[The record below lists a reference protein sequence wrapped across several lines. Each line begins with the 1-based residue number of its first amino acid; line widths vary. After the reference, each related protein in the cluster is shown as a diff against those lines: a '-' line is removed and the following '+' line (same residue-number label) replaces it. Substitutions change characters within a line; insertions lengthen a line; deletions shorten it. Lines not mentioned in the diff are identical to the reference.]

1 MVTVRELLQ
10 VNGGRV
16 WSVSPDETVFNAIR
30 LMSDRSIGAVLVMQ
44 DERLAGIMSERDYTR
59 KVALRDRSSKST
71 RVSEIM
77 TTQVV
82 CVTASQT
89 VDDCMQLMSER
100 HIRHLPVVEQGAV
113 LGVVSILDVLRS
125 MLHDREFEIRQLEN
139 YIAGTA

>member
-30 LMSDRSIGAVLVMQ
+30 LMSDRSIGSVLVMQ
-44 DERLAGIMSERDYTR
+44 GDQLAGIMSERDYTR

-77 TTQVV
+77 TTHVI
-82 CVTASQT
+82 CVTPAQT

-125 MLHDREFEIRQLEN
+125 MLNDREFEIRQLES